1 VGYEVVLTEPARD
14 DLREIV
20 AFIAQD
26 NPHAAVTFRANTRA
40 AYYRAIDQFLDWV
53 ERATTLIRSN
63 GLISTT
69 PNSIDLPAGIATPPI
84 GVLNANFVLIF
95 HFGLLGC
102 FLQHLPIGIDLIRC
116 CGILTKFAMRQYRAF
131 LVTYKIA

>member
-1 VGYEVVLTEPARD
+1 LHTYQFNSSHRLRD
-14 DLREIV
+14 DRK
-20 AFIAQD
+20 
-26 NPHAAVTFRANTRA
+26 TFFEFFTVPIRNANTRV